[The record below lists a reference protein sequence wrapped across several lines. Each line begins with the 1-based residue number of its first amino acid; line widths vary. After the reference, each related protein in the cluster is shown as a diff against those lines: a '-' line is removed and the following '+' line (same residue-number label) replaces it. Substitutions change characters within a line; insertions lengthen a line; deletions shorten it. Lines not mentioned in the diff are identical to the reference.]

1 VNVSDISAFV
11 IGAVLVYA
19 GVTKVL
25 AGREWPASASRLGVP
40 PVVAVAV
47 MIAEVV
53 IGLGVVLGD
62 SRRDLF
68 LLAAA
73 GLLVGFTALLAWHL
87 RSDERPP
94 CACFGGTSQR
104 PIGARDIV
112 RNIVLLVLVIVAIA
126 S

>member
-1 VNVSDISAFV
+1 MNVSDISAFV

-25 AGREWPASASRLGVP
+25 AGREWRVSARRLGVP

>member
-40 PVVAVAV
+40 PVVSVAV

>member
-1 VNVSDISAFV
+1 MNVSDISAFV

-25 AGREWPASASRLGVP
+25 AGRKWPASASRLGVP